1 VNGMAKRSQRQ
12 IILGAPFEKREGQMN
27 ETLLKQLRQFDLEC
41 GIEDGGMV
49 DYLVKRPDGTSY
61 VLRFRVGVYV
71 K

>member
-1 VNGMAKRSQRQ
+1 M
-12 IILGAPFEKREGQMN
+12 
-27 ETLLKQLRQFDLEC
+27 TLAEQLRQFDREC
-41 GIEDGGMV
+41 GIEDRGMV